1 MVQHAPHTT
10 EVTPGTSIDRETEE
24 RVSVTNR
31 SRWPL
36 SAQQGPLANLVT
48 ARSTTSR
55 QMRIGISEDQFGRAS
70 AIAIKA
76 LKQAQNRFRRDC
88 EVVTHSC

>member
-31 SRWPL
+31 SCWPL

-55 QMRIGISEDQFGRAS
+55 QMRKQASWAQFVRGS
-70 AIAIKA
+70 AIVIKA